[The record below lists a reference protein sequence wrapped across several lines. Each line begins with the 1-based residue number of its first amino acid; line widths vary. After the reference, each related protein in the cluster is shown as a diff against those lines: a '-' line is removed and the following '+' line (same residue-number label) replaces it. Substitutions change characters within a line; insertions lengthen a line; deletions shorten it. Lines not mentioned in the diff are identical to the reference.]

1 MMVPMAV
8 SHLALSG
15 TGFALVLRMTNGR
28 RLLPVGLSFAE
39 AQAFLQPQ
47 SPAQELTKRFMD
59 LLECRVEHVELR
71 ELRNGVA
78 VCRILTRLPSGGEAA
93 LDARV
98 GDAVA
103 LAIRAHAPI
112 FADDGLIKN
121 NGIDDAETERLRR
134 PVLADEAISAPPA
147 AEMEA
152 IAEVRQ
158 RLNHAVEIEEY
169 EEAAKLRDEMRRLSK
184 K

>member
-8 SHLALSG
+8 SHLSLSG
-15 TGFALVLRMTNGR
+15 AGFALVFRTTNGH
-28 RLLPVGLSFAE
+28 RLLPVGLSLAE

-47 SPAQELTKRFMD
+47 SPAHELTKRFMD
-59 LLECRVEHVELR
+59 MLECRVELVELR

-78 VCRILTRLPSGGEAA
+78 ICRILTRLPSGGEAA
-93 LDARV
+93 MDARV

-112 FADDGLIKN
+112 FV
-121 NGIDDAETERLRR
+121 DDALIEKIGHVAGEKERPQYAEAVGDDM
-134 PVLADEAISAPPA
+134 PVPPA
-147 AEMEA
+147 ADMET

-158 RLNHAVEIEEY
+158 RLNHAVELEHY
-169 EEAAKLRDEMRRLSK
+169 EEAAKLRDEVRRLIK

>member
-8 SHLALSG
+8 SHLSLSG
-15 TGFALVLRMTNGR
+15 TGFALVFRTTKGR

-47 SPAQELTKRFMD
+47 SPAHELTKRFMD
-59 LLECRVEHVELR
+59 MLECRVEHVELR

-78 VCRILTRLPSGGEAA
+78 ICRILTRLPSGAEAA
-93 LDARV
+93 MDARV

-112 FADDGLIKN
+112 FVDDSLVEKIGRDTTETGLPHH
-121 NGIDDAETERLRR
+121 AESVGEDM
-134 PVLADEAISAPPA
+134 PVPPA
-147 AEMEA
+147 ADMEA
-152 IAEVRQ
+152 LAEVRQ
-158 RLNHAVEIEEY
+158 RLNHAVELEQY
-169 EEAAKLRDEMRRLSK
+169 EEAAKLRDEVRRLIK